1 MASCLYSCVFLLLWA
16 QHVFS
21 GIPSIKL
28 KPVHHYIDQEE
39 YTEYS
44 FVAGGK
50 LILPCDISP
59 PSDDRVMLM
68 LWYQGT
74 SGYPVFIVDARF
86 QESIT
91 SAELENHT
99 SRITLNITERKAFLI
114 IEPVKEEDAG
124 EYRCR
129 VDYLRG
135 RTVRRNHMVNII
147 VPTRDIRIR
156 HGDYLYVRGSIGPI
170 VEGSFLNLTCEAV
183 GGNPSPDVTWWRSST
198 LLDDTDFKVSNNI
211 VANTY
216 SIPYVSRNY
225 SQTVLTCNA
234 SNTEFYPPVSVTI
247 KLDLNL
253 RPQYVRI
260 TSTTDSL
267 LAGKQVEIVCQT
279 KGSFPPAE
287 VSWWLEGQKL
297 KRFQKSLTDNTGLT
311 SSYVTFTP
319 RSDDNGKNLTCRVK
333 NPRSSEIALEDNRKL
348 NVLYK
353 PKLTLTLRNSN
364 GNHRIKEGT
373 CVYLDCRVIANPQI
387 RDLLWKVDGRILTSN
402 QLTGIE
408 IREQSLKLKNVT
420 RGLEG
425 RYHCTAQNIV
435 GISRSNNISLV
446 ILPSPEPVQ
455 NCSVE
460 NLTLKSMKVVCS
472 PGSRY
477 EETKYHLVA
486 YTTNGQQLL
495 VNSTSFDCPVFII
508 DHLPADTLLVISIHS
523 SNSQGN
529 SAAVVLEARTLSS
542 VEEDTRET
550 TLLSVPLKI
559 TRHSGILVLT

>member
-1 MASCLYSCVFLLLWA
+1 MIHIF
-16 QHVFS
+16 
-21 GIPSIKL
+21 
-28 KPVHHYIDQEE
+28 
-39 YTEYS
+39 TEYS
-44 FVAGGK
+44 AEFTTLQGGRVV
-50 LILPCDISP
+50 LPCNLTNPSYDEAISLIMWYKGDSELPVYTLDVRKGTLRTAIHMIGEEYRPRAYFDLFNDP
-59 PSDDRVMLM
+59 PSLKINPVLKKD
-68 LWYQGT
+68 
-74 SGYPVFIVDARF
+74 SGVY
-86 QESIT
+86 T
-91 SAELENHT
+91 
-99 SRITLNITERKAFLI
+99 
-114 IEPVKEEDAG
+114 
-124 EYRCR
+124 CR
-129 VDYLRG
+129 VD
-135 RTVRRNHMVNII
+135 
-147 VPTRDIRIR
+147 
-156 HGDYLYVRGSIGPI
+156 S
-170 VEGSFLNLTCEAV
+170 V
-183 GGNPSPDVTWWRSST
+183 GHE
-198 LLDDTDFKVSNNI
+198 
-211 VANTY
+211 
-216 SIPYVSRNY
+216 
-225 SQTVLTCNA
+225 QH
-234 SNTEFYPPVSVTI
+234 
-247 KLDLNL
+247 
-253 RPQYVRI
+253 
-260 TSTTDSL
+260 
-267 LAGKQVEIVCQT
+267 T
-279 KGSFPPAE
+279 KH
-287 VSWWLEGQKL
+287 
-297 KRFQKSLTDNTGLT
+297 
-311 SSYVTFTP
+311 YVTFTP

-387 RDLLWKVDGRILTSN
+387 RDLQWKVDGRIVTSN

>member
-348 NVLYK
+348 NVL
-353 PKLTLTLRNSN
+353 S
-364 GNHRIKEGT
+364 
-373 CVYLDCRVIANPQI
+373 
-387 RDLLWKVDGRILTSN
+387 
-402 QLTGIE
+402 
-408 IREQSLKLKNVT
+408 
-420 RGLEG
+420 
-425 RYHCTAQNIV
+425 
-435 GISRSNNISLV
+435 
-446 ILPSPEPVQ
+446 SPEPVQ